1 MESFRLVL
9 SVIVSLAHLGLPVL
23 SDAKFCAY
31 AFKDNPYACQYPHVY
46 KKCQHECD
54 DRQLNCFKCSS
65 VEDPSHCQTT
75 TTCGPSQACSMTG
88 FIDQSFRKR
97 YALGCANTT
106 QCSIF
111 HDSRHTRNEL
121 HMPGYCC
128 KQDKCNSN
136 QVKPTDPLSVSKE
149 CRDATPYAC
158 QYMLDKN
165 QNICDHHGTTREIC
179 AAMCGQCHGPLSCLN
194 CTDLGENE
202 ICKTFE
208 SCDNG
213 KKCIINREVDIQT
226 LAVRYRMGCSTENVC
241 SAMANAHDAVCC
253 NTHSCNNQVLLLS
266 NLTAKTTVPSTIT
279 TTPTTT
285 TKPTTT
291 TQPTTT
297 TIKVTY
303 PALNCG
309 VDFVQVGGTCYYL
322 NPEGRTEI
330 WEDAK
335 VICMALDSQLVEFET
350 ERELMEMKNYLIS
363 KHGYDRHYSYWI
375 GGKKN
380 PQSSSWEWDSSN
392 SPILTTAW
400 FGDKD
405 SNTQGE
411 CLEYGAMYDF
421 KWYGGRCH
429 LQSNFIC
436 EKK

>member
-9 SVIVSLAHLGLPVL
+9 SVIVSLAHLGLPVHA

-31 AFKDNPYACQYPHVY
+31 AFKDNPYACQYSHVY

-75 TTCGPSQACSMTG
+75 TICGPSQACSMTG

-106 QCSIF
+106 QCNIF
-111 HDSRHTRNEL
+111 HESRHTRNEL

-136 QVKPTDPLSVSKE
+136 LVKSTDPLSVSKE

-165 QNICDHHGTTREIC
+165 QNICDHHATAREIC
-179 AAMCGQCHGPLSCLN
+179 AAMCGECHGPLSCLN

-213 KKCIINREVDIQT
+213 K
-226 LAVRYRMGCSTENVC
+226 VC

-266 NLTAKTTVPSTIT
+266 NLSAKTTVPM
-279 TTPTTT
+279 
-285 TKPTTT
+285 
-291 TQPTTT
+291 
-297 TIKVTY
+297 
-303 PALNCG
+303 NCG